1 MPAAGAG
8 CPLCPDEPADRDLL
22 TIELVL
28 DEDPVLGEWCP
39 SCALP
44 SGIRVVLITA
54 CEHGWKG
61 GARMTIAW
69 CLDCGAGDGAS

>member
-1 MPAAGAG
+1 MPADRPS
-8 CPLCPDEPADRDLL
+8 CPLCPDEPVGGEL

-28 DEDPVLGEWCP
+28 DADPVLGVWCP

-44 SGIRVVLITA
+44 SAIQVQLVAA

-61 GARMTIAW
+61 STTMTVAW
-69 CLDCGAGDGAS
+69 CLDCGEKVPTS